1 MPKHARLPWYAYVVG
16 AVVLVVALAMSA
28 PGEYQLARAAG
39 WDEWVAAGMPV
50 CMSVYTAF
58 AVWFV
63 ETRRKGEKGRGTA
76 IVGAILALGMTL
88 SGQVV
93 AHWISAG
100 YMESSMA
107 LTAAVSSVPSIVVGH
122 VAHMIIR
129 AARPEMAAQPHVAE
143 QDLQDQQNEPTVD
156 EPVQPTLDGDTPVD
170 EVAQARARR
179 RPGRP
184 GPSLDELRAAAMRIK
199 AEGQKVTGP
208 ALAKALGRDRRQG
221 SRYLARLNAA
231 PTA

>member
-1 MPKHARLPWYAYVVG
+1 MPSSRLPWYAYVLG
-16 AVVLVVALAMSA
+16 GLVLVVALAMSA

-39 WDEWVAAGMPV
+39 WGEIVAAGMPV

-76 IVGAILALGMTL
+76 IVGAICALAMTL

-93 AHWISAG
+93 AHWIAAG
-100 YMESSMA
+100 YMQSSMA
-107 LTAAVSSVPSIVVGH
+107 LTAAVSSVPAIVVGH

-129 AARPEMAAQPHVAE
+129 AARREAVAE
-143 QDLQDQQNEPTVD
+143 PVTAHVDQEEKPD
-156 EPVQPTLDGDTPVD
+156 EPEQDEPEQQALDIDVPVD

-184 GPSLDELRAAAMRIK
+184 GPSLDELKAAAKAIR
-199 AEGQKVTGP
+199 AEGKKVTGP
-208 ALAKALGRDRRQG
+208 ALAKAMGRDRRQG
-221 SRYLARLNAA
+221 SRYLARLNEA
-231 PTA
+231 PTG

>member
-1 MPKHARLPWYAYVVG
+1 MPKHSRLPWYAYVVG

-39 WDEWVAAGMPV
+39 WGEWVAAGMPV
-50 CMSVYTAF
+50 CLSSYAAF

-63 ETRRKGEKGRGTA
+63 ETRRKGETGRGTA
-76 IVGAILALGMTL
+76 IVGAILALAMTL

-100 YMESSMA
+100 YMASSMA
-107 LTAAVSSVPSIVVGH
+107 LTAAVSAVPSIVVGH

-129 AARPEMAAQPHVAE
+129 AARREETQAAQASE
-143 QDLQDQQNEPTVD
+143 RQDQGLDEPQAA
-156 EPVQPTLDGDTPVD
+156 EPVQPTLDGTEPPVD
-170 EVAQARARR
+170 EIAKARARR

-184 GPSLDELRAAAMRIK
+184 GPSLSDLREAAEALRAEGKEVNGPNLADAM
-199 AEGQKVTGP
+199 
-208 ALAKALGRDRRQG
+208 GRHRRQG
-221 SRYLARLNAA
+221 SRYLAKLTKASIA
-231 PTA
+231 